1 MMTTRPEP
9 ARTATTRLGRLRRP
23 TTRRGRITR
32 AVVLPVAVVLALAG
46 GGEAVTRHVLE
57 SRIADRMGKA
67 LATRV
72 TVDTGAGP
80 ALLTV
85 LDRHLDHVTLGADNA
100 HLGPLTGASVRI
112 TLDDLHLAEPATAS
126 DVRATVTIPADSL
139 AETIRDSGQGVP
151 VSSTRTDPATGTLLL
166 ALGPG
171 GMGQLTLKPALAGDR
186 VTITA
191 TSLQFLGRTITGPQL
206 DQINT
211 KLTARKQQADYP
223 LSLKPVSLTVTPTGL
238 ALTLASGPTTLKQ
251 P

>member
-1 MMTTRPEP
+1 MTIRPEP
-9 ARTATTRLGRLRRP
+9 ARTATARLGRLRRP

-46 GGEAVTRHVLE
+46 GGEAVTRHVLK

-67 LATRV
+67 LDTRV

-80 ALLTV
+80 ALLAI
-85 LDRHLDHVTLGADNA
+85 LDRHLDHVTLGADDA
-100 HLGPLTGASVRI
+100 HLGSLTGASVRI

-139 AETIRDSGQGVP
+139 AGAIHDSGQGVP

-171 GMGQLTLKPALAGDR
+171 GMGQLTLKPALADGR

-211 KLTARKQQADYP
+211 KLTARNRQADYP